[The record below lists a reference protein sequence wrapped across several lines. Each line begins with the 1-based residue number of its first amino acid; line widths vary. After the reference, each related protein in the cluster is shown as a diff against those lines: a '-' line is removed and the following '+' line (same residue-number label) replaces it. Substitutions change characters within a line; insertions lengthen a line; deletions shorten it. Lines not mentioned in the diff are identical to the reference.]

1 MSIFLGQS
9 SATST
14 RRRLSRIG
22 VRAAAA
28 ACMLSVSLVAVGSTG
43 SSAASSPHTA
53 SSSVTFAEPAGQIP
67 NWIFPFINPANFTV
81 LDLWQWDW
89 SMWRPVYYVGQ
100 GSTPN
105 LDYSKS
111 MAYAP
116 VFSNKDTVV
125 TITLKNWNWSDGTP
139 ITSRNM
145 LFWFNM
151 LKAEKSNWFNYIPGT
166 LPDDVKSVK
175 IVSEKTIQFTLTQSF
190 NPTYYAQN
198 ELQSLSVLPMAWDRT
213 SLSGSHGTGSTV
225 PSGTGTGLDMTTA
238 GVKQVYNFLISE
250 NSKPSTYAN
259 TWLWQIVD
267 GPYKL
272 KSYAVNGLTTLV
284 ANPTYGGHKAS
295 INEITFMPF
304 TSASSEVSS
313 LLSGNSID
321 VGYTTYADLKQQ
333 SLLSNYSLEPWPIW
347 GNDVLY
353 LNYNNPSVGPE
364 FSQLYIR
371 QALQELIDQKTIIKS
386 VYDGVATQTM
396 GPVPLSPKTSYLTPY
411 VASDPYQYNTAS
423 AIALLKSHG
432 WNVVPGGS
440 STCVKPG
447 TAANECGAG
456 ITQGETLGFT
466 MQYSNGELE
475 LQTMHLVEKS
485 DFAKAGIDLTL
496 KPEVPGTLFSS
507 VGGCTSK
514 QALCS
519 WQAGDF
525 SDWTPFPFPTPATW
539 CQTGS
544 LYNFGSYHNPTLD
557 SLMVSG
563 EHVTGSAQLS
573 APEAAAENLATKDLC
588 VLSEPVTPYQLT
600 EVVKGLTGVSP
611 QDVELPMSPEY
622 WSFTK

>member
-1 MSIFLGQS
+1 
-9 SATST
+9 
-14 RRRLSRIG
+14 
-22 VRAAAA
+22 
-28 ACMLSVSLVAVGSTG
+28 MLSVSLVAVGETG
-43 SSAASSPHTA
+43 SSASVKAHAA
-53 SSSVTFAEPAGQIP
+53 SSSVTFAEPPGQTP

-105 LDYSKS
+105 LDYTKS

-116 VFSNKDTVV
+116 VFSHNDSVI
-125 TITLKNWNWSDGTP
+125 TITLRNWNWSDGTP

-166 LPDDVKSVK
+166 LPDDVKAVK
-175 IVSEKTIQFTLTQSF
+175 IISAKTIQFTLTKSF

-198 ELQSLSVLPMAWDRT
+198 ELQSLSVMPMAWDRT
-213 SLSGSHGTGSTV
+213 SLAGSHGSGATV
-225 PSGTGTGLDMTTA
+225 PTGTGAGLDMTTA
-238 GVKQVYNFLISE
+238 GVKSVYNFLISQ
-250 NSKPSTYAN
+250 NSKPASYASN
-259 TWLWQIVD
+259 WLWQIVD
-267 GPYKL
+267 GPYEL
-272 KSYAVNGLTTLV
+272 KSYAVNGLTSLV

-295 INEITFMPF
+295 INEITFLPF

-313 LLSGNSID
+313 LLSGSTID

-333 SLLSNYSLEPWPIW
+333 SLLSSHYSLQPWPIW

-353 LNYNNPSVGPE
+353 INYNNPTVGPE
-364 FSQLYIR
+364 FQQLYIR
-371 QALQELIDQKTIIKS
+371 QAIQELIDQKTIIKS
-386 VYDGVATQTM
+386 VYAGQATQTM
-396 GPVPLSPKTSYLTPY
+396 GPVPLTPKTSYLTPY
-411 VASDPYQYNTAS
+411 VASDPYQYNISS
-423 AIALLKSHG
+423 AIALLKAHG
-432 WNVVPGGS
+432 WNVKPGGS
-440 STCVKPG
+440 STCAKPG

-456 ITQGETLGFT
+456 ITAGEALGFT

-475 LQTMHLVEKS
+475 LQTMHLVEKT

-544 LYNFGSYHNPTLD
+544 LYNFGSYHNSQLD
-557 SLMVSG
+557 ALMVAG
-563 EHVTGSAQLS
+563 EHALGSAQLS
-573 APEAAAENLATKDLC
+573 ASEAAAENMATKDLC
-588 VLSEPVTPYQLT
+588 ILSEPVTPYQLT
-600 EVVKGLTGVSP
+600 EIAKGLNGVSP

-622 WSFTK
+622 WSYSK

>member
-1 MSIFLGQS
+1 MSISFGQS
-9 SATST
+9 IKAAP
-14 RRRLSRIG
+14 RRRLSRLAM
-22 VRAAAA
+22 RSAAA
-28 ACMLSVSLVAVGSTG
+28 ACMLSVSVVAIGSSG
-43 SSAASSPHTA
+43 SSAASSSHTV

-116 VFSNKDTVV
+116 VFSNNDKVV

-175 IVSEKTIQFTLTQSF
+175 IVSKKTIQFTLTQSF

-213 SLSGSHGTGSTV
+213 SLSGPHGTGSTV
-225 PSGTGTGLDMTTA
+225 PSGTGAGLDMTTA
-238 GVKQVYNFLISE
+238 GVKRVYNFLISQ
-250 NSKPSTYAN
+250 NAKPSTYAN

-272 KSYAVNGLTTLV
+272 KSYAVDGLTTLV

-333 SLLSNYSLEPWPIW
+333 SLLTNYSLEPWPIW

-353 LNYNNPSVGPE
+353 LNYNNPTVGPE

-386 VYDGVATQTM
+386 VFNGVATQTM
-396 GPVPLSPKTSYLTPY
+396 GPVPLSPKTAYLTPY
-411 VASDPYQYNTAS
+411 VASHPYQYNAAS

-447 TAANECGAG
+447 SAANECGAG
-456 ITQGETLGFT
+456 IKQGETLGFT

-475 LQTMHLVEKS
+475 LQTMHLLEKS

-507 VGGCTSK
+507 VGGCTAK

-544 LYNFGSYHNPTLD
+544 LYNFGSYHNPALD
-557 SLMVSG
+557 SLMVAG